1 MLSCFDSLMGLLRNP
16 GARTEDAVEVHS
28 LSTGAGINHSAQC
41 VSSSHT
47 HRRVI
52 DILKRS
58 LLNGTASAGIVSTGI
73 VFALAALISTVIA
86 SDSASAQETFSA
98 QDKRTIVSSFI
109 SSAARLDANDMHSH
123 LTGLMGLIPSS
134 RRSPLFDFKLDSK
147 TDDAPSSTNES
158 QKSSKSGSNQA
169 GKSSAA
175 NRNRERHAYEAY
187 LRRRA
192 EWQRR
197 YRTLRQKSRSAGFNM
212 DYDQPTEV
220 NPLGSVYGLTG
231 SLRPTVTYDLNS
243 ARKAAAVQLGLA
255 DDGETKPANRFNAW
269 VSANTQPSFT
279 PNTVPGGQDRSG
291 RWSFSTGAQY
301 KLVPDVTI
309 GALFRTRSAL
319 GNATGLSSTTDLRG
333 VGVGVYSGV
342 NLTPNVALSTL
353 AFYEHGDNLV
363 SVDGAR
369 GEYTSD
375 HISVS
380 TNLKGF
386 WRKENWWFSP
396 SASLTWSN
404 ISASSFTDTGG
415 TDIRGSSNHT
425 AHASFGPQVGYVYYG
440 TEYVKAIR
448 PHLAFSGVY
457 TFLETRSQDL
467 TIGSISGVNGFYGQL
482 AGGIDVWLNNRMT
495 MNFDVGYDG
504 LGTDDVSAWSLQSRV
519 NIPLN

>member
-1 MLSCFDSLMGLLRNP
+1 MLVLSASAVSVLL
-16 GARTEDAVEVHS
+16 A
-28 LSTGAGINHSAQC
+28 
-41 VSSSHT
+41 
-47 HRRVI
+47 
-52 DILKRS
+52 
-58 LLNGTASAGIVSTGI
+58 GTAG
-73 VFALAALISTVIA
+73 
-86 SDSASAQETFSA
+86 ASAQETFSA

-123 LTGLMGLIPSS
+123 LTGLMGLIPSK
-134 RRSPLFDFKLDSK
+134 RRSPLFDFKLNSK
-147 TDDAPSSTNES
+147 TDAAPSSANRSS
-158 QKSSKSGSNQA
+158 QSSKSNSNA
-169 GKSSAA
+169 SAA
-175 NRNRERHAYEAY
+175 ERNRQRHAYEAY

-197 YRTLRQKSRSAGFNM
+197 YRTLRHRSRAAGFNTQ
-212 DYDQPTEV
+212 YDQPSEV

-231 SLRPTVTYDLNS
+231 SLRPRMTYDLNT
-243 ARKAAAVQLGLA
+243 ARQAAAEQLGLVE
-255 DDGETKPANRFNAW
+255 DGETKKADKFNAW
-269 VSANTQPSFT
+269 VSADRDNGQPAFT
-279 PNTVPGGQDRSG
+279 PNKVPGAPERSG

-301 KLVPDVTI
+301 QVAPKVTV

-333 VGVGVYSGV
+333 VGVGLYSGV
-342 NLTPNVALSTL
+342 NLTSNLAVSTL

-369 GEYTSD
+369 GEYSSN
-375 HISVS
+375 HVSVS

-386 WRKENWWFSP
+386 WRKDNWWFSP

-404 ISASSFTDTGG
+404 ISASSFTDSGG
-415 TDIRGSSNHT
+415 ADIRGSSNHT

-440 TEYVKAIR
+440 EKYVKAIR

-467 TIGSISGVNGFYGQL
+467 TIGTISGVNGFYGQL
-482 AGGIDVWLNNRMT
+482 TGGVDVWLNNRMT
-495 MNFDVGYDG
+495 MNLDVGYDG
-504 LGTDDVSAWSLQSRV
+504 IGTNDVSAWTLQSRV